1 MKSRVILGLL
11 ILCLGLVAC
20 RKNDEFG
27 DNTQVALV
35 IPNGTLPQPNIPADN
50 PLTEERIELGRKLF
64 FDPLL
69 SSDQTVSCAT
79 CHIQNDAFSDPN
91 RFSTGVGGAQG
102 DRQGMA
108 IFNMAWNDDF
118 FWDGRATTLRE
129 QAVGPIENPLEMNE
143 SLPNVVAKLTADSDY
158 PAMFAA
164 AFGDAN
170 VTADRIGLAMENF
183 MFSIVSSDSKYDRF
197 LAGNATLT
205 ASEERGRQLFFGGG
219 PGGGGPGGGP
229 GGNVGG
235 GANCVRC
242 HGGPNFDNRQFFNIG
257 LDNDANISDV
267 GRQAVTGNPND
278 RGKFKTVSLRNIA
291 VSGPYMHDGRFN
303 SLEQVLNFYNNGIQN
318 SATLDPGL
326 QNAAQNGMGLSQ
338 QDRAD
343 IIAFL
348 NTLTDNTYLNNPAFS
363 AP

>member
-1 MKSRVILGLL
+1 M
-11 ILCLGLVAC
+11 
-20 RKNDEFG
+20 
-27 DNTQVALV
+27 
-35 IPNGTLPQPNIPADN
+35 
-50 PLTEERIELGRKLF
+50 
-64 FDPLL
+64 
-69 SSDQTVSCAT
+69 
-79 CHIQNDAFSDPN
+79 
-91 RFSTGVGGAQG
+91 
-102 DRQGMA
+102 
-108 IFNMAWNDDF
+108 
-118 FWDGRATTLRE
+118 
-129 QAVGPIENPLEMNE
+129 
-143 SLPNVVAKLTADSDY
+143 
-158 PAMFAA
+158 
-164 AFGDAN
+164 
-170 VTADRIGLAMENF
+170 
-183 MFSIVSSDSKYDRF
+183 
-197 LAGNATLT
+197 
-205 ASEERGRQLFFGGG
+205 
-219 PGGGGPGGGP
+219 
-229 GGNVGG
+229 
-235 GANCVRC
+235 RC